1 MGKIEMMLR
10 YLLELQLNRFKN
22 RIKNVHKNT
31 VETTRAKCD
40 KHFTN
45 KYCFENKLKA
55 TENGFYH
62 SGQGWYLSKPAVL
75 KQGDMTRRKYRVLQV
90 K

>member
-1 MGKIEMMLR
+1 MYTKIQWKR
-10 YLLELQLNRFKN
+10 Q
-22 RIKNVHKNT
+22 
-31 VETTRAKCD
+31 AKCD

-75 KQGDMTRRKYRVLQV
+75 KQGDMTEGNTEFSKLNKY
-90 K
+90 